1 MTSSIARR
9 SDSDVARLGCL
20 VLLLS
25 AGAATWWFRAPLI
38 RAAGGVL
45 GRPPLP
51 RVTETVGAPSPA
63 AVASAQTKLAALDD
77 PAGPDS
83 VVLTANEVASWVGG
97 GIDWSVRRTFDSLRV
112 ELRTDTLVLHA
123 RLDTRAVPP
132 EALGPFAGFVEPRE
146 PLRIAGLV
154 ALAAPG
160 LAQFRIH
167 ALRLRDFDFPP
178 VAVRQ
183 LAHRVAGADAEG
195 RYLVAVP
202 GAVRDLALRPRG
214 LVLYRSARP

>member
-1 MTSSIARR
+1 M
-9 SDSDVARLGCL
+9 ARLGCVVAL
-20 VLLLS
+20 VAVGI
-25 AGAATWWFRAPLI
+25 AGWWFRAPLM

-63 AVASAQTKLAALDD
+63 GVAAAQAKLAAMESAD
-77 PAGPDS
+77 GPDS
-83 VVLTANEVASWVGG
+83 VVFTANEVASWVGG

-132 EALGPFAGFVEPRE
+132 QALGPFEGFVEPRE
-146 PLRIAGLV
+146 PLRIVGSVGV
-154 ALAAPG
+154 AASG
-160 LAQFRIH
+160 LARFRVE

-183 LAHRVAGADAEG
+183 LAQRVAGADADG
-195 RYLVAVP
+195 GYLMPVP
-202 GAVRDLALRPRG
+202 PSVRDLAVRPEG
-214 LVLYRSARP
+214 LVLYRSERR

>member
-1 MTSSIARR
+1 
-9 SDSDVARLGCL
+9 VARLGCL
-20 VLLLS
+20 VALVAL
-25 AGAATWWFRAPLI
+25 GAAGWWFRAPLI

-51 RVTETVGAPSPA
+51 RVTTTVGAPSPA
-63 AVASAQTKLAALDD
+63 GVAAAEAKLAAIGE
-77 PAGPDS
+77 ATGPDS
-83 VVLTANEVASWVGG
+83 VVLSANEVASWVGG

-132 EALGPFAGFVEPRE
+132 EALGPFGGLVEPRE
-146 PLRIAGLV
+146 PLRIIGSVDVPAS
-154 ALAAPG
+154 G
-160 LAQFRIH
+160 LARFRVE

-183 LAHRVAGADAEG
+183 LAQRVAGADADG
-195 RYLVAVP
+195 GYLMPVP
-202 GAVRDLALRPRG
+202 PTVRALAVRPEG
-214 LVLYRSARP
+214 VMLYRSARR